1 MLKFYHIINLI
12 NIPSF
17 FNLQLCYSCDYD
29 RRYSNFKN
37 IYICPIN
44 ASIDCKNNMADYVH
58 PTQEGYEEIGTML
71 YGFIRGIN

>member
-1 MLKFYHIINLI
+1 MFLAFLKGEHLDICS
-12 NIPSF
+12 NI
-17 FNLQLCYSCDYD
+17 
-29 RRYSNFKN
+29 KN